1 LGRSG
6 LDGLFSFVQG
16 RGEVEEIE
24 FGKIA
29 NFADECGQGQFEFSE
44 GGVLFWAS
52 GGGYQ
57 GAQLSH
63 ALFQGGGHNAL
74 RVSEIGEFGCTVFP
88 VRSRGDALGVSRCNL
103 SVGGRLR
110 GRFSVAR
117 SGPILIGQQ
126 AIEFKEE
133 GLEFFRVTLGGDLS
147 C

>member
-1 LGRSG
+1 VTGVTFEGRSASLLAHGAGNRGTAEAGVATWVAGG

-29 NFADECGQGQFEFSE
+29 NFADECGQGQFESSE

-63 ALFQGGGHNAL
+63 ALFQGGG
-74 RVSEIGEFGCTVFP
+74 T
-88 VRSRGDALGVSRCNL
+88 
-103 SVGGRLR
+103 
-110 GRFSVAR
+110 
-117 SGPILIGQQ
+117 
-126 AIEFKEE
+126 
-133 GLEFFRVTLGGDLS
+133 TL
-147 C
+147 